1 MKKIVRIFI
10 IIIITIIFSAS
21 NFLVYASG
29 NLQNKMQENEVTQNK
44 TLHENTVQTNENERN
59 EVQTNKIQEDE
70 IKSNEISK
78 NETQTNKVG
87 TNQIQQNEIN
97 DVQTNKNELNR
108 NETSKNQLNNSETNK
123 TESNETATYNDK
135 LISTNESKDK
145 IGIYKIC
152 VGADPNKSLEIA
164 GSSKENNAKVGLWDY
179 GNATAQKFNFEYI
192 DGYYKITARHTG
204 KSLTV
209 KDNELKENAE
219 IVQSDY
225 IGLDGQKWILRDSKK
240 NGWLISPLSAPNL
253 SISIQG
259 NIVNGA
265 NIVLL
270 NTQSTDNQM
279 FYLYNINKEE
289 KVQENGIYKIAVGV
303 DSNKTLEVAGSDK
316 ANGAKVDIWNYG
328 NVAAQKFYFEYK
340 EGYYKISAMH
350 TGKSLT
356 AKENNIKEGTEIV
369 QSDYKGLDG
378 QKWILR
384 DSKKNGWIISP
395 LSNPSLSLTVQGSI
409 SNGDKMILSNTNDND
424 NQMYYL
430 FNLNISERT
439 HDDDIYKIAIGAD
452 SNKTIEVAGSSKE
465 NNAKVDIW
473 DYGNVPAQ
481 KFKFEYQEGY
491 YKIIATHTGKSLTV
505 KDNNIKEGIEIVQR
519 DYKGLD
525 GQKWILRDTK
535 KNGWVISL
543 LNNPDLSISV
553 DGKIVNGSKIILS
566 TTKDNDNQMLYI
578 MPPLDKNIKE
588 GLYGKSGLMYKGNGG
603 SYLKYYQ
610 IGTGKKHLFLNFSI
624 HGFEDSY
631 DKDGAELTY
640 MANEF
645 WKYLKDNMSEE
656 LIQEWT
662 VYILPVSNPD
672 GQYNG
677 WTNQGPGRT
686 TVYSWAPENKGIDM
700 NRCFPVG
707 WTKLNSSRNYTGEQP
722 LQAYEAEAL
731 REFIL
736 TNVGNENFV
745 IDVHGWL
752 NETIGNNEL
761 GSFYRDEFG
770 ISNHI
775 GTYGKGYFIQWA
787 RSIPNTKSMLLE
799 LPEVKSHNELMQKG
813 YVNKF
818 NTATMNL
825 LKSY

>member
-1 MKKIVRIFI
+1 MKKIARIFI

-108 NETSKNQLNNSETNK
+108 NETSKNKLNNSETNK

-240 NGWLISPLSAPNL
+240 NGWLISPLSVPNL

-578 MPPLDKNIKE
+578 MPPLDQNIKE

>member
-1 MKKIVRIFI
+1 MKKIMKIFVI
-10 IIIITIIFSAS
+10 IFITIIFSAS

-29 NLQNKMQENEVTQNK
+29 DLQNKIQENEVTQNK
-44 TLHENTVQTNENERN
+44 TPHENTVQTNEKNENQSNKVEENEIKKN
-59 EVQTNKIQEDE
+59 EV
-70 IKSNEISK
+70 SR
-78 NETQTNKVG
+78 NETQANKVE

-108 NETSKNQLNNSETNK
+108 NETSKNKSSNSETNK
-123 TESNETATYNDK
+123 IESNEIATYNEK
-135 LISTNESKDK
+135 LIDTNESKGK

-152 VGADPNKSLEIA
+152 VGASSNKSLEIA

-253 SISIQG
+253 SISIEG
-259 NIVNGA
+259 KIANGA
-265 NIVLL
+265 KIVLS
-270 NTQSTDNQM
+270 NTQIEDNQM
-279 FYLYNINKEE
+279 FYLYNLNKEE

-316 ANGAKVDIWNYG
+316 SNGAQVDIWSYG

-340 EGYYKISAMH
+340 EGYYKIIAMH

-369 QSDYKGLDG
+369 QADYKGLDG

-395 LSNPSLSLTVQGSI
+395 LNNPSLSLTVQGSI
-409 SNGDKMILSNTNDND
+409 SNGDKMILSNTKDNN

-430 FNLNISERT
+430 FNLNNSERT

-491 YKIIATHTGKSLTV
+491 YKIMATHTGKSLTV
-505 KDNNIKEGIEIVQR
+505 KDNNIKEGTEIVQS

-553 DGKIVNGSKIILS
+553 EGKIVNGSKIILS
-566 TTKDNDNQMLYI
+566 KTRDNDNQMLYI
-578 MPPLDKNIKE
+578 MPPIDKNIKE

-645 WKYLKDNMSEE
+645 WKYLKNNMSEE
-656 LIQEWT
+656 LIKEWT

-700 NRCFPVG
+700 NRCFPIG

-731 REFIL
+731 RDFL
-736 TNVGNENFV
+736 LNNVGNENFV

-761 GSFYRDEFG
+761 GSFYRNEFG

-799 LPEVKSHNELMQKG
+799 LPEVKSHNELIQKG

>member
-1 MKKIVRIFI
+1 MKKIMKIFVI
-10 IIIITIIFSAS
+10 IFITIIFSTS

-29 NLQNKMQENEVTQNK
+29 DLQNKMQENEVTQNK
-44 TLHENTVQTNENERN
+44 TPHENTVQTNEKNENQSNKIEENEIKKN
-59 EVQTNKIQEDE
+59 EV
-70 IKSNEISK
+70 SR
-78 NETQTNKVG
+78 NETQANKIE

-108 NETSKNQLNNSETNK
+108 NETSKNKSSNSETNK
-123 TESNETATYNDK
+123 IESNEIATYNEK
-135 LISTNESKDK
+135 LIDTNESKGK

-152 VGADPNKSLEIA
+152 VGASSNKSLEIA

-253 SISIQG
+253 SISIEG
-259 NIVNGA
+259 KIANGA
-265 NIVLL
+265 KIILS
-270 NTQSTDNQM
+270 NTQIEDNQM
-279 FYLYNINKEE
+279 FYLYNLNKEE

-316 ANGAKVDIWNYG
+316 SNGAQVDIWSYG

-686 TVYSWAPENKGIDM
+686 TVYSWATENKGIDM

-761 GSFYRDEFG
+761 GSFYRDKFG

-825 LKSY
+825 LKIY

>member
-1 MKKIVRIFI
+1 MKKIMKIFVI
-10 IIIITIIFSAS
+10 IFITIIFSAS

-29 NLQNKMQENEVTQNK
+29 DLQNKIQENEVTQNK
-44 TLHENTVQTNENERN
+44 TPHENTVQTNEKNENQSNKVEENEIKKN
-59 EVQTNKIQEDE
+59 EV
-70 IKSNEISK
+70 SR
-78 NETQTNKVG
+78 NETQANKVE

-108 NETSKNQLNNSETNK
+108 NETSKNKSSNSETNK
-123 TESNETATYNDK
+123 IESNETATYNEK
-135 LISTNESKDK
+135 LIDTNESKDK

-152 VGADPNKSLEIA
+152 VGASSNKSLEIA

-253 SISIQG
+253 SISIEG
-259 NIVNGA
+259 KIANGA
-265 NIVLL
+265 KIVLS
-270 NTQSTDNQM
+270 NTQIEDNQM
-279 FYLYNINKEE
+279 FYLYNLNKEE

-316 ANGAKVDIWNYG
+316 SNGAQVDIWSYG

-340 EGYYKISAMH
+340 EGYYKIIAMH

-369 QSDYKGLDG
+369 QADYKGLDG

-395 LSNPSLSLTVQGSI
+395 LNNPSLSLTVQGSI
-409 SNGDKMILSNTNDND
+409 SNGDKMILSNTKDNN

-430 FNLNISERT
+430 FNLNNSERT

-491 YKIIATHTGKSLTV
+491 YKIMATHTGKSLTV
-505 KDNNIKEGIEIVQR
+505 KDNNIKEGTEIVQS

-553 DGKIVNGSKIILS
+553 EGKIVNGSKIILS
-566 TTKDNDNQMLYI
+566 KTRDNDNQMLYI
-578 MPPLDKNIKE
+578 MPPIDKNIKE

-645 WKYLKDNMSEE
+645 WKYLKNNMSEE
-656 LIQEWT
+656 LIKEWT

-700 NRCFPVG
+700 NRCFPIG

-731 REFIL
+731 RDFL
-736 TNVGNENFV
+736 LNNVGNENFV

-761 GSFYRDEFG
+761 GSFYRNEFG

-799 LPEVKSHNELMQKG
+799 LPEVKSHNELIQKG

>member
-519 DYKGLD
+519 DYKELD

-578 MPPLDKNIKE
+578 MPPLDQNIKE